1 MRLWVLVPI
10 GLVNQRESRRRGG
23 SRKPTRDDA
32 AARHAHRLHCSATGP
47 RTRFSWAGRDHRR
60 HRLGRLFALADGAG
74 IRPQRAGRWRRACRV
89 DCGCREG
96 DIRLTMS
103 HRCGVLAIRP
113 VGITCRRPLAFAR
126 SGIQNRHHFLPAA
139 SSDSALLQGSLISSR
154 CDFMQASMRPPP
166 CFTPAQSF
174 LTSAMQDL
182 AVVAT
187 VVTTA

>member
-1 MRLWVLVPI
+1 
-10 GLVNQRESRRRGG
+10 
-23 SRKPTRDDA
+23 
-32 AARHAHRLHCSATGP
+32 
-47 RTRFSWAGRDHRR
+47 
-60 HRLGRLFALADGAG
+60 
-74 IRPQRAGRWRRACRV
+74 
-89 DCGCREG
+89 
-96 DIRLTMS
+96 MS

-113 VGITCRRPLAFAR
+113 VGITCRRPLASAR

-139 SSDSALLQGSLISSR
+139 SSESALLQGSLISSR